1 MIVKVD
7 QSVLRSVLR
16 WLRSFYRPKGQD
28 SGCQKMPR
36 RKARPVPYAMKR
48 KIEAEL
54 ERLQKERT
62 IEPVQFSEWA
72 APFVPIMKPDKSI
85 RI

>member
-1 MIVKVD
+1 
-7 QSVLRSVLR
+7 
-16 WLRSFYRPKGQD
+16 
-28 SGCQKMPR
+28 
-36 RKARPVPYAMKR
+36 MKR

-72 APFVPIMKPDKSI
+72 APIVPIMKPEESI
-85 RI
+85 GICGEYKTTINRVSKLDNNPTPKV